1 MSQLPNTDF
10 PIVIDVWQDSLKPPL
25 KLTFLPIFRIPF
37 LPISTTLSLAIV
49 NLSDRITPPIKP
61 MKALVLFHTCPR
73 KTKSNHTRSYF
84 IGFNPY
90 RSFHHMQ
97 MSIIEKYRQFYCLR
111 KRKVMKVETKNRNYI
126 ANK

>member
-49 NLSDRITPPIKP
+49 NLSDRITPP
-61 MKALVLFHTCPR
+61 
-73 KTKSNHTRSYF
+73 N
-84 IGFNPY
+84 
-90 RSFHHMQ
+90 
-97 MSIIEKYRQFYCLR
+97 
-111 KRKVMKVETKNRNYI
+111 
-126 ANK
+126 